1 MRARVE
7 VNDVLVHIPLD
18 RMLNY
23 STVENGTTPTAD
35 TTLHTDLGWPGRLGC
50 PDLVLLFGVQP

>member
-23 STVENGTTPTAD
+23 STVENGTTPTHSQLA
-35 TTLHTDLGWPGRLGC
+35 TPRCIQT
-50 PDLVLLFGVQP
+50 